1 MHTNAE
7 LIVAFYTAR
16 ARGDRAEVLRML
28 KSDVAWHD
36 PYAPPHGGDLL
47 GAECVVAEIIEKAG
61 ALTGGSTRLWLEEI
75 IATDRHVSAV
85 VGWSSTYRGSTMQSR
100 ELAVF
105 SIQGGAIAEAW
116 FYPEAPEAALA
127 FFG

>member
-1 MHTNAE
+1 MHANAE
-7 LIVAFYTAR
+7 LVRAFYEAR
-16 ARGDRAEVLRML
+16 ASGDRAGVLRML
-28 KSDVAWHD
+28 HSDVAWHD
-36 PYAPPHGGDLL
+36 PYPPPHGGDLV
-47 GAECVVAEIIEKAG
+47 GAGRVVAEIIEKAG
-61 ALTGGSTRLWLEEI
+61 ALTGGSTRLWVEEI

-105 SIQGGAIAEAW
+105 RIHGAAIAEAW

-127 FFG
+127 FFT